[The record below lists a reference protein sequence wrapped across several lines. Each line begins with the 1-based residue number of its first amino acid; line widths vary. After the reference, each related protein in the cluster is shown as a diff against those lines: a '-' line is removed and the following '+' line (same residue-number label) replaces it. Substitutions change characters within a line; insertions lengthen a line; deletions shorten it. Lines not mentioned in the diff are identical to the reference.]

1 MLVLAH
7 EMVQTYSALRLFAGV
22 WDMQTLKLHV
32 ESSLEKLS
40 SGERRKQFKLN
51 KMRTPECA
59 SDQILAEVVPDV
71 G

>member
-40 SGERRKQFKLN
+40 LLGNGGSN
-51 KMRTPECA
+51 
-59 SDQILAEVVPDV
+59 SS
-71 G
+71 